1 MVLEGQLTAEA
12 PAHLPVDV
20 AAAAKEAAAK
30 SAKPDAVGTDGI
42 KH

>member
-1 MVLEGQLTAEA
+1 MVLEGQLTVET

-20 AAAAKEAAAK
+20 AAAAKDAAAK
-30 SAKPDAVGTDGI
+30 SVKSDAVGADGI